1 MTSWHGQVTMT
12 PDSDPTERNSD
23 EQHRDIRASHWLDHL
38 CRHRPDDLSA
48 MFRDEVLTVSG
59 TGSVIVWDLTAWGW
73 MLLLFGILQ
82 FAAGVALF
90 GGAGWARWTAI
101 VLTGVNAVA
110 NVGFIT
116 VNPLWTTLIV
126 ALDIVVI
133 YQLAARWVPA
143 EAYYPRYE
151 GSDAAPTAARDQ
163 MTRIGA
169 GL

>member
-1 MTSWHGQVTMT
+1 
-12 PDSDPTERNSD
+12 
-23 EQHRDIRASHWLDHL
+23 
-38 CRHRPDDLSA
+38 